1 MTGNIQLEGKV
12 VGVRDSTLKTDFLE
26 MLQMEYG
33 GDREEY
39 ILIDDRVNT
48 VEKCLDAGFSAI
60 TPLALK
66 NS

>member
-1 MTGNIQLEGKV
+1 
-12 VGVRDSTLKTDFLE
+12 